1 MVLMIALVANNF
13 AFLMFV
19 DSAQA
24 ASAQGLYLKWVRDVG
39 VSTFVGPLAAD
50 LIPEPSGS
58 LRVLEI
64 VVTGVSQVNSGFTN
78 GTVTVLNGTDGNVLW
93 TAQPGDILDHS
104 PIEIGDLN
112 KDGIPEIVVSNMRS
126 TSALYGNGSLYWR
139 NDAAP
144 SYDVYSAIADVNQ
157 DGYPEVFVSS
167 GEAPYV
173 GVDYIT
179 ELSYDGQILHQS
191 NTSWHPCWGG
201 VALGDPNFDGNFI
214 LLQGDRSSYY
224 NVSSDPYKGGGWGV
238 RALDAKTLTPL
249 WNDSQIICSS
259 YIPMFADV
267 DGDGMLDVVVA
278 WQDTGLAV
286 YNALNG
292 SVLTSGD
299 IYRKTANLGL
309 SSHSQPTIYDID
321 GDGHPEIITC
331 HNSNPKIFDLYTWS
345 LDATLNIVSAEP
357 PKMGRVTADP
367 TQMNIIAV
375 EGNSV
380 HVYNQQYQ
388 EVGNATGLDYP
399 NQFALVADVDGDGY
413 NELILSSSTG
423 KIYCYGTP
431 ALQSTPPPRSNVA
444 FYSEY
449 RRGVAEFVE
458 PPGPSPPLIAAPSP
472 ADGATSILP
481 TLSSLFF
488 NLTDVQ
494 GDLMN
499 YTVTTSPNIGTG
511 EGTNVYNGVFNVS
524 VNGLQNSTTYSWQV
538 IATDGTYTRVSTF
551 TFTTTG
557 SLNTAPDISDPSPAN
572 GSTGVPVTLTH
583 LSFTL
588 TDAQNDLMNYAVTT
602 SPDVGTGSD
611 TNVTN
616 KICTISVDGL
626 QYSTVY
632 TWQVNATD
640 GLLNNSAVFTF
651 TTEPS
656 PPLNNPPDVTLPVP
670 SDGTVGVSLVQ
681 SHLFFSLSDADDD
694 FMNYTVLTSPNIGS
708 GSGTN
713 VAGGGYNV
721 SISGLSYSTTY
732 SWMVSATDGK
742 EWTNKTF
749 YFTTAAGFDLIAA
762 SVNVL
767 DNGCSIYCNDT
778 NAYGNAY
785 FCPVEVVVQNT
796 GIDATGSFFVRLEV
810 YWTNGSLLEASG
822 EIFVSSLGPG
832 ATTTV
837 NFTSIFHP
845 THTDTYR
852 LNVTVDSHNDVTE
865 GDEMNN
871 TLEKPD
877 ITVTV
882 VGDTNGDGVVN
893 LFDAGALIVAWD
905 ATQSSSNWNMK
916 VDMNH
921 DGAINIFDA
930 IGLSIHWGQTA

>member
-1 MVLMIALVANNF
+1 MMALVANGF
-13 AFLMFV
+13 GFLMLV
-19 DSAQA
+19 DSVQA
-24 ASAQGLYLKWVRDVG
+24 APPQRLYLKWVKDVG

-50 LIPEPSGS
+50 LIPEPYGS
-58 LRVLEI
+58 PRVLEI

-78 GTVTVLNGTDGNVLW
+78 GTVTALNGTDGNVLW
-93 TAQPGDILDHS
+93 TAQPGDIMDHS
-104 PIEIGDLN
+104 PVEMGDLN

-179 ELSYDGQILHQS
+179 ELSYDGQILRQS

-214 LLQGDRSSYY
+214 LLQGDRSTYY
-224 NVSSDPYKGGGWGV
+224 NLENDTYKYGGWGI
-238 RALDAKTLTPL
+238 RAFDARTLTPL
-249 WNDSQIICSS
+249 WNDSQVICSS

-267 DGDGMLDVVVA
+267 DGDGILDVVVA

-299 IYRKTANLGL
+299 IYRKTFDVGL

-345 LDATLNIVSAEP
+345 LDATLNIVTAEP

-367 TQMNIIAV
+367 TQMNIVAV
-375 EGNSV
+375 EGNSI

-388 EVGNATGLDYP
+388 EVDNATGLDYP
-399 NQFALVADVDGDGY
+399 NQFTLVADVDGDGY
-413 NELILSSSTG
+413 NELLLSSSTG
-423 KIYCYGTP
+423 KVYCYGTP
-431 ALQSTPPPRSNVA
+431 ALQSNPPPRSNVA

-458 PPGPSPPLIAAPSP
+458 PPGPPAPLIAAPSP
-472 ADGATSILP
+472 ADGETGVLP

-488 NLTDVQ
+488 NLTDAQ
-494 GDLMN
+494 GDPMN

-511 EGTNVYNGVFNVS
+511 EGNNVYNGVFNVS
-524 VNGLQNSTTYSWQV
+524 INGLQDSTTYSWQV
-538 IATDGTYTRVSTF
+538 IATDGTHTNASTF

-557 SLNTAPDISDPSPAN
+557 LLNTAPDISDPSPAN
-572 GSTGVPVTLTH
+572 GSTDVAVTLTS

-588 TDAQNDLMNYAVTT
+588 TDAQNDL
-602 SPDVGTGSD
+602 
-611 TNVTN
+611 
-616 KICTISVDGL
+616 
-626 QYSTVY
+626 
-632 TWQVNATD
+632 
-640 GLLNNSAVFTF
+640 
-651 TTEPS
+651 
-656 PPLNNPPDVTLPVP
+656 
-670 SDGTVGVSLVQ
+670 
-681 SHLFFSLSDADDD
+681 
-694 FMNYTVLTSPNIGS
+694 MNYTVLTSPNIGS

-732 SWMVSATDGK
+732 SWTVSATDGK

-749 YFTTAAGFDLIAA
+749 YFTTAAGFDLIAT
-762 SVNVL
+762 SINVL
-767 DNGCSIYCNDT
+767 DNGCSVYCNETD
-778 NAYGNAY
+778 AYGNAY
-785 FCPVEVVVQNT
+785 FYPVEVVVQNT
-796 GIDATGSFFVRLEV
+796 GNDATGSFFVRLEV
-810 YWTNGSLLEASG
+810 YWTNSSLREASG
-822 EIFVSSLGPG
+822 EILISTLGPG

-837 NFTSIFHP
+837 NFTSVFHP
-845 THTDTYR
+845 MHTGIYR
-852 LNVTVDSHNDVTE
+852 LNATVDSHSDVAE
-865 GDEMNN
+865 NNEMNN
-871 TLEKPD
+871 TLERLD
-877 ITVTV
+877 ITVTAI
-882 VGDTNGDGVVN
+882 GDTNGDGVVN
-893 LFDAGALIVAWD
+893 LLDAGALIGAWD
-905 ATQSSSNWNMK
+905 ATPSSSDWNKK
-916 VDMNH
+916 VDINH
-921 DGAINIFDA
+921 DGIIDIFDA
-930 IGLSIHWGQTA
+930 IGLSLHWGQMV